1 MSSMDEVMS
10 RHQKM
15 VKAATAMKDL
25 KDPQEILDAAAKLQ
39 EMGKELEKAAKK
51 LEAQYAGVSGPE
63 ERVIL
68 TPDQRERIATG
79 TGVALEMVTVQDDKN
94 ATFRR
99 AMPTTDR
106 ATIERLAAR
115 QAAEITIKKAKEE
128 AVQKLIKALEKLAVP
143 EARAGDRGDPQG
155 PDAQA
160 PLAAAGG
167 GGRRSEGQGGDGAA
181 ALV

>member
-1 MSSMDEVMS
+1 MASLEEVMS
-10 RHQKM
+10 RQPRM
-15 VKAATAMKDL
+15 VKAATAMKEL
-25 KDPQEILDAAAKLQ
+25 QDPQEILDAAAKLK
-39 EMGKELEKAAKK
+39 EMGKELEKAAKS

-63 ERVIL
+63 ERVVL

-128 AVQKLIKALEKLAVP
+128 AVQKLIKALEKLGVP
-143 EARAGDRGDPQG
+143 ELEPVIAAIRKDPTLKLLLQ
-155 PDAQA
+155 QQEE
-160 PLAAAGG
+160 AAA
-167 GGRRSEGQGGDGAA
+167 EAKAKAA
-181 ALV
+181 MPQP